1 MNNTELFNLYIVPN
15 IKYAK
20 YVTNY
25 FVQNKFYVDDV
36 FNDVLIHIF
45 HYIHTY
51 DPGHSNIRAWL
62 YVAVKNSVYRQIR
75 KYNENATPTDDFRT
89 YGSTDFHRQLPMS
102 AEELKSG
109 VFGFSDRTFT
119 ALSSLNDKDIDIIL
133 LRCNGYSFYD
143 MAKIYNST
151 YQAIKS
157 RFYKVRHK
165 FITNYSQA
173 STMENF

>member
-20 YVTNY
+20 YVTRY
-25 FVQNKFYVDDV
+25 FVHNKFYVDDV
-36 FNDVLIHIF
+36 FSDVLIHIF

-51 DPGHSNIRAWL
+51 NPKQSNIKAWL
-62 YVAVKNSVYRQIR
+62 YVAVKNSVYRQIG
-75 KYNENATPTDDFRT
+75 KYNNDTSPTDDFRT
-89 YGSTDFHRQLPMS
+89 YGGTDSHKQLPIS

-109 VFGFSDRTFT
+109 VSGLSDRTFT
-119 ALSSLNDKDIDIIL
+119 VLSSLNNIEIEMIL

-143 MAKIYNST
+143 MAKRYNST
-151 YQAIKS
+151 YKAM
-157 RFYKVRHK
+157 RARYYRVRQK
-165 FITNYSQA
+165 FIINYNQA